1 MNDAGEYGLILG
13 AGLMQRPSIEAAKEL
28 GYRTLVVDANPDA
41 VCVPFAD
48 RFEPID
54 LKDREALADFAL
66 SLKNEIAAVF
76 TAGTDFSASVSY
88 IAEKLGLQRGALFNR
103 SAFFERYTSLCRYGA
118 DGPIPA
124 GSRKMGTR
132 KCDDR
137 AADTDRAY
145 AGRRS
150 TTPAGNCR
158 GRRRVHSGGR
168 RSRGRRTPDPVGQG
182 EKTCSSPVRM
192 DGLVGQSESVRGER
206 AAAGAVQCVS
216 TGKKQVQC

>member
-1 MNDAGEYGLILG
+1 MNDAGEYVLILG

-88 IAEKLGLQRGALFNR
+88 VAEKLGLPAHSFEAAMNASDKTRMRSCFKTCAVPSPAFSKVRRSDIASWLEPGMLDSMTFPKVVKPVDNMGARGCRLIRNASEFLLAMEEAALLP
-103 SAFFERYTSLCRYGA
+103 ERYGY
-118 DGPIPA
+118 
-124 GSRKMGTR
+124 
-132 KCDDR
+132 
-137 AADTDRAY
+137 
-145 AGRRS
+145 
-150 TTPAGNCR
+150 
-158 GRRRVHSGGR
+158 SGGLYEGARILNR
-168 RSRGRRTPDPVGQG
+168 RP
-182 EKTCSSPVRM
+182 CF
-192 DGLVGQSESVRGER
+192 
-206 AAAGAVQCVS
+206 
-216 TGKKQVQC
+216 